1 VNEFVVGLGWAGMYG
16 AMALAA
22 VGSIIGCAIA
32 GQAAIG
38 AMLETESGYG
48 RYVGISA
55 MPSSQIIYGIVVM
68 FTLNREVT
76 PEVAGALFGIGI
88 MAGIALMFSAI
99 RQGQCCASAIN
110 AAKEKPEIFGLSL
123 APAAIVEGF
132 AVFAFIFALVLA
144 GGIPSPGV

>member
-1 VNEFVVGLGWAGMYG
+1 MSEFVVGLGWAGIYG
-16 AMALAA
+16 SMALAA
-22 VGSIIGCAIA
+22 VGSIIGCSIA

-68 FTLNREVT
+68 FTLNRNVT

-88 MAGIALMFSAI
+88 LSGVALMFSAI
-99 RQGQCCASAIN
+99 RQGHCCAAAIN

-144 GGIPSPGV
+144 GGIPAG